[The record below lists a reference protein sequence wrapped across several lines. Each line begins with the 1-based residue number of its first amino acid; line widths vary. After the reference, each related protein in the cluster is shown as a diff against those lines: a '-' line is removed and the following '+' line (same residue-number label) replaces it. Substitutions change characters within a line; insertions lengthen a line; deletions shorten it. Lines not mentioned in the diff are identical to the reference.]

1 MKAKL
6 VFLFLSYIANS
17 QIVNIPDAAFKTALI
32 EFVGVDTNG
41 DNEIQVSEAESYTDE
56 LLIDANNTY
65 FFSDITG
72 IEAFIHTYSIFII
85 GNQISTAPL
94 PSNSDLYELTLSN
107 NYIQEIDVSVC
118 PNLQKLF
125 LDGNLL
131 TTLDVSNNPSLLD
144 ISVAN
149 NPNLTYINMQNGNNM
164 GLGTIDFSNLP
175 NLATV
180 CVDDLSFTDLTD
192 LILSQV
198 GHSVNFIDNCSNA
211 SSVQED
217 RLDTFRINPNP
228 VRNVLAID
236 INAGI
241 NKVSIYDTTGKL
253 IICGKQNNIN
263 TLNLDAGLYFIR
275 VLTGDNKILS
285 TKFIKE

>member
-1 MKAKL
+1 MKAQL
-6 VFLFLSYIANS
+6 VILFLFLSYIANS
-17 QIVNIPDAAFKTALI
+17 QIVNIPDAGFKTALI

-72 IEAFIHTYSIFII
+72 IEAFIHTNSIFIT

-94 PSNSDLYELTLSN
+94 PSSSDLYELTLSN
-107 NYIQEIDVSVC
+107 NYIQDIDVSVC
-118 PNLQKLF
+118 PNLQELF

-144 ISVAN
+144 LSVAN

-175 NLATV
+175 NLDTV

-192 LILSQV
+192 LILNQV
-198 GHSVNFIDNCSNA
+198 GHSVNFVDNCS
-211 SSVQED
+211 SSVRED
-217 RLDTFRINPNP
+217 RVDSFRINPNP
-228 VRNVLAID
+228 VRDVLDID
-236 INAGI
+236 IITGI
-241 NKVSIYDTTGKL
+241 KKVSIYDTTGKL
-253 IICGKQNNIN
+253 IISGKKNNIN
-263 TLNLDAGLYFIR
+263 TSNLDAGLYFIR
-275 VLTGDNKILS
+275 ILTGDNKILS
-285 TKFIKE
+285 TKFIKK